1 VSLATLTD
9 TMLDFGQLKT
19 PADHGD
25 VLVAPDAP
33 ACVAALRH
41 NQSLLHDRD
50 RIVAGA
56 PLSQW
61 RRKTRVALA
70 GGDDA
75 PIIVVG
81 HQPAFIHPGVWAKHV
96 VARRLADA
104 LHGVAL
110 NLVVDHDA
118 PRDTTLAVPA
128 VEGGDLVVHHVPYAS
143 IPPGHAYEQIG
154 RLDRPAIDR
163 FRRQLQDAMGSRF
176 DESMLPVFLDG
187 FESAEGEDWVDQ
199 AVAGRRATEAALGV
213 TVVDRRVSRT
223 WCSPLLIDMLEHARR
238 FAAAYNLALRLYRN
252 RYRIRGAQRPIPDL
266 RVDETRCELPVW
278 IYAHA
283 DVRRRL
289 FVQRDGDVVRLFADD
304 TQVAEAHVSAFACN
318 ERAAALVDGLDG
330 WSLRPR
336 ALTLTLWAR
345 LLLADLFVHGIGGAK
360 YDRITDEIIRTYY
373 EIEPPRMACVS
384 ATLHLGL
391 PEANGTA
398 PKVEEARRRVR
409 DIRFN
414 PQRHVN
420 ASPSA
425 EELIELRART
435 VEHAA
440 RLRRDRP
447 RDRRARREAFLAIR
461 RANEAL
467 LETEPAL
474 LRDAEEGVRRAR
486 EIAGRASIARGREY
500 FFALYSRDKLEGLL
514 QALPAAAE
522 FRL

>member
-1 VSLATLTD
+1 MSLPTLAD

-33 ACVAALRH
+33 ACVAAVRH
-41 NQSLLHDRD
+41 NQSLLRD
-50 RIVAGA
+50 WHRIIAGA

-104 LHGVAL
+104 LDGVAL
-110 NLVVDHDA
+110 NLVVDNDA
-118 PRDTTLAVPA
+118 PRDTVLAVPA
-128 VEGGDLVVHHVPYAS
+128 VEGDDLVVRHVPYAF
-143 IPPGHAYEQIG
+143 IPHGHAYEQIA
-154 RLDRPAIDR
+154 RLDRPAIDC

-176 DESMLPVFLDG
+176 DKSMLPVFLDG
-187 FESAEGEDWVDQ
+187 FQSADGQDWVDQ

-213 TVVDRRVSRT
+213 TVVDRRVSRS

-238 FAAAYNLALRLYRN
+238 FAAAYNQALHFYRD

-266 RVDETRCELPVW
+266 QVDDTRCELPVW

-289 FVQRDGDVVRLFADD
+289 FVKRDGDVVRLFADD
-304 TQVAEAHVSAFACN
+304 AQVAEAHVSAFACN

-360 YDRITDEIIRTYY
+360 YDRITDEIIKTYY

-391 PEANGTA
+391 PDAAA
-398 PKVEEARRRVR
+398 PSVEDALWRVR
-409 DIRFN
+409 DVRFN
-414 PQRHVN
+414 PQRHVA

-425 EELIELRART
+425 GELIDARARAI
-435 VEHAA
+435 EHAA

-447 RDRRARREAFLAIR
+447 RDRRARREAFRAIR
-461 RANEAL
+461 RANEAIF
-467 LETEPAL
+467 ETESAL

-486 EIAGRASIARGREY
+486 EGEVRASIARGREY
-500 FFALYSRDKLEGLL
+500 FFALYSRDTLEGLL
-514 QALPAAAE
+514 DALPGERE